1 MNAYRFSDLKL
12 GMTEEFCTAAVRGGG
27 GGCTQHGDNRLRPCR
42 EAGEYPLEIS
52 RESLDLFRDLTG
64 DISPI
69 HTDGDYARER
79 GFAGRVCYGMLTSA
93 FYSTLVG
100 VYLPGKYA
108 LFQEA
113 HISMAKPVYIGD
125 RLSVTGKITE
135 LNEALKRITIKA
147 RIRNQKGETVSRATL
162 AVGVSE

>member
-1 MNAYRFSDLKL
+1 MNEYTFADLKL
-12 GMTEEFCTAAVRGGG
+12 GMTEEFHTTDVCSGGAAV
-27 GGCTQHGDNRLRPCR
+27 CGDTD
-42 EAGEYPLEIS
+42 GETGVPLEIS
-52 RESLDLFRDLTG
+52 RKSMELFRDLTG

-69 HTDGDYARER
+69 HIDEAYARER

-93 FYSTLVG
+93 YYSTLVG

-135 LNEALKRITIKA
+135 LNEALKRVTIKA
-147 RIRNQKGETVSRATL
+147 RIRNQQGETVSRATL
-162 AVGVSE
+162 AVGVAE

>member
-1 MNAYRFSDLKL
+1 MNEYTFADLRL
-12 GMTEEFCTAAVRGGG
+12 GMREEFHTQNVRRGGVSVCDSETNG
-27 GGCTQHGDNRLRPCR
+27 LTD
-42 EAGEYPLEIS
+42 EEEYPLEIS
-52 RESLDLFRDLTG
+52 GDSLERFRDLTG

-69 HTDGDYARER
+69 HVDERYARER

-113 HISMAKPVYIGD
+113 RISMAKPVYIGD
-125 RLSVTGKITE
+125 RLSVTGEVSGLDETF
-135 LNEALKRITIKA
+135 KRVTIKA
-147 RIRNQKGETVSRATL
+147 RIRNQRGETVSRATL
-162 AVGVSE
+162 VAGVSK